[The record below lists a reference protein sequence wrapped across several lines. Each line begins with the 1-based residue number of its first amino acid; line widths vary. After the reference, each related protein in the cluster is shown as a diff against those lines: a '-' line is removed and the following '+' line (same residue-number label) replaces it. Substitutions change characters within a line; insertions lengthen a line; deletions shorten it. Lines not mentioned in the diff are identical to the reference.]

1 MIFLEHFI
9 RFCFSLGKGS
19 FFSMFQMIRKDIGLE
34 NILQKHSYSMISSA
48 DKKIFSVSHGLK
60 IILKSLENTKAE
72 DIVSIDIQDRSSLAD
87 YMVIASANSQ
97 RHVSTVADH
106 LLCAWKDNGYG
117 FANVEGLAGGDW
129 VLIDTGD
136 IIVHIFRPEIRLF
149 YNLEKMWLV
158 PELNNI
164 KSVLFG
170 DH

>member
-1 MIFLEHFI
+1 
-9 RFCFSLGKGS
+9 
-19 FFSMFQMIRKDIGLE
+19 MIRKDIDLE
-34 NILQKHSYSMISSA
+34 NILQKKLYNNIISSVE
-48 DKKIFSVSHGLK
+48 KKIFSVSDSLE
-60 IILKSLENTKAE
+60 IILKSLEDTKAE
-72 DIVSIDIQDRSSLAD
+72 DIVSIDIQGRSSLAD

-97 RHVSTVADH
+97 RHVSAVADH

-149 YNLEKMWLV
+149 YNLEKMWQT
-158 PELNNI
+158 PDFNNT
-164 KSVLFG
+164 KPLLFG